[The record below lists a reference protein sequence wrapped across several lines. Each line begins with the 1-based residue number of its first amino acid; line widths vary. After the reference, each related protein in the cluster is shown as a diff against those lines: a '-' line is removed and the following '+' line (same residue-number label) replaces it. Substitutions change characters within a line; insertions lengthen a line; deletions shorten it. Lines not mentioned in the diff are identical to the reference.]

1 MNKKEVQKPVMIRI
15 EKIVDEAKG
24 FRTFVFKEDLGAKP
38 GQFVIMWIPRFD
50 EKPFSIAYQDKEKFA
65 ITINK
70 VGPFT
75 KRMFMLKEGDFAGI
89 RGPYG
94 SSFNIEEKNL
104 VLVGGGCGTAPMA
117 FLADEAKRRG
127 KNVTLIMGAQ
137 TKEGIIYLERMKK
150 CRIKTVVTTDDGS
163 FGIKGF
169 TTQALQTLIDND
181 KVDKV
186 FTCGPEVM
194 MKFIIDICDKA
205 GIPCEVSM
213 ERYMKCGLGI
223 CGQCCID
230 EIGERVCKEGPVFDS
245 KKVRNLKEFSKY
257 KRGPSGKKI
266 NF

>member
-1 MNKKEVQKPVMIRI
+1 MNDGTIEKPVMMKI

-24 FRTFVFKEDLGAKP
+24 FKTFVFNRNIGAKP
-38 GQFVIMWIPRFD
+38 GQFVMVWIPRID
-50 EKPFSIAYQDKEKFA
+50 EKPFSIAYQDNKKFA

-75 KRMFMLKEGDFAGI
+75 KRMFTLKEGDFVGI

-94 SSFNIEEKNL
+94 SNFNIEGKNI

-127 KNVTLIMGAQ
+127 KNVTFIIGAQ
-137 TKEGIIYLERMKK
+137 TKDYLIYLDRMKK
-150 CRIKTVVTTDDGS
+150 CGIKTIVTTDDGS
-163 FGIKGF
+163 FGMKGF
-169 TTQALQTLIDND
+169 TTEALQKIIDSE

-186 FTCGPEVM
+186 FTCGPEIM

-213 ERYMKCGLGI
+213 ERYMKCGFGL

-245 KKVRNLKEFSKY
+245 RKVRNLKEFSKY

-266 NF
+266 KF